1 MLQREALLE
10 NMRVGFDAL
19 RIHPMRTLL
28 SVLGILIGSGALV
41 ATMAVSDGL
50 VAFARRTVERETPIQ
65 VVVVS
70 PRTARLEDGEWLPV
84 RGWPEF
90 TERDAAAMAEQ
101 VPGVQAAAVVLGGHA
116 MVRYRGT
123 QHGADV
129 TLASA
134 SMQEFATRDLAGGRY
149 FSRMESASNSPVVL
163 LSHTLARDLAPT
175 RDPLSML
182 GREVHVRG
190 HARRVI
196 GVLAQPE
203 VENPDQPEYSLVAPI
218 RAARALVAPRSDGR
232 YAPMIQLLARSVE
245 EVEDLETAAGEW
257 LARHDPY
264 WKQHVQITVR
274 LHELQ
279 QIEQAFLIMK
289 LFVGALVSISLLVG
303 GIGIMNVLLASVAER
318 TREIGIR
325 KAVGARRADILQQ
338 FLAESVAIA
347 LVGSTAG
354 LVLGS
359 LVALLVTT
367 LFRVLTHA
375 PIMPVLTLDSVLIAT
390 ISSSCVGLVFGTYP
404 ARRAAAL
411 PPVVAIAQE

>member
-101 VPGVQAAAVVLGGHA
+101 VPGVQAAAVRLGGHA
-116 MVRYRGT
+116 TVRYRGT

-163 LSHTLARDLAPT
+163 
-175 RDPLSML
+175 
-182 GREVHVRG
+182 
-190 HARRVI
+190 
-196 GVLAQPE
+196 
-203 VENPDQPEYSLVAPI
+203 
-218 RAARALVAPRSDGR
+218 
-232 YAPMIQLLARSVE
+232 
-245 EVEDLETAAGEW
+245 
-257 LARHDPY
+257 
-264 WKQHVQITVR
+264 
-274 LHELQ
+274 
-279 QIEQAFLIMK
+279 
-289 LFVGALVSISLLVG
+289 
-303 GIGIMNVLLASVAER
+303 
-318 TREIGIR
+318 
-325 KAVGARRADILQQ
+325 
-338 FLAESVAIA
+338 
-347 LVGSTAG
+347 
-354 LVLGS
+354 
-359 LVALLVTT
+359 
-367 LFRVLTHA
+367 
-375 PIMPVLTLDSVLIAT
+375 
-390 ISSSCVGLVFGTYP
+390 
-404 ARRAAAL
+404 
-411 PPVVAIAQE
+411 